1 MTGTPSYVV
10 ITPARNEA
18 QFIELTLRSIVAQTI
33 LPLKWVIVDDGSTDG
48 TDAIVNRYMA
58 RYPWIELLKMPAR
71 QERHFAGKV
80 MAFNAGYTHIS
91 DVSYDVIVSV
101 DADISLPD
109 NDYFEFLL
117 KKLADNP
124 ALGLVGTPFVD
135 SSGAYDYRFASIE
148 HVSGACQVFRRECF
162 EQIGGYVPVKGG
174 GIDHMAVIAARVRG
188 WQTRTFTEK
197 TCLHLREM
205 GTAQHGVWKARLLQG
220 TKDYTFGY
228 HPLWEVF
235 RTAYQM
241 TKRPYVVGGALLA
254 IGYLWAFI
262 GRKPRPIS
270 AEMVAFQRNEQMRRL
285 KSLFAHKVAPT
296 QTTASSVPKTD
307 LLCR

>member
-1 MTGTPSYVV
+1 MITTPSYVV

-18 QFIELTLRSIVAQTI
+18 QFIELTLRSVAAQTI

-48 TDAIVNRYMA
+48 TDAIVNRFVA
-58 RYPWIELLKMPAR
+58 EYPWIEPIKMPAR

-91 DVSYDVIVSV
+91 DVSYDVIVSL

-109 NDYFEFLL
+109 RDYFEFLL
-117 KKLADNP
+117 TKLADDP

-135 SSGAYDYRFASIE
+135 NSGAYDYRFTSVE
-148 HVSGACQVFRRECF
+148 HVSGACQVFRRRCF

-174 GIDHMAVIAARVRG
+174 GIDHMAVIAARVKG

-197 TCLHLREM
+197 TCVHMREM

-220 TKDYTFGY
+220 AKDYAFGY

-254 IGYLWAFI
+254 IGYLWACI

-296 QTTASSVPKTD
+296 QTTASSVPKSD